1 MDTARTIADGTRPR
15 LELRNAAAPL
25 YRHGRVSDLDLE
37 RRRARRG
44 NADLAG
50 VPDTTIAALVA
61 TSLRGRVFELVGAF
75 FAHEGCQEDPR
86 PPTETGSL
94 AAHARGAFS
103 LRLISRTEL
112 EDLERIDHVA
122 GAFGSSDGPRT
133 FDDRRIA
140 TECARLETAP
150 GPRDATDVPAHD
162 TPRMRFLGAAQAIG
176 EELERRS
183 LRLANLGR
191 SALELQ

>member
-1 MDTARTIADGTRPR
+1 MDTARTTADGIRPW

-25 YRHGRVSDLDLE
+25 YQRDCVADLE
-37 RRRARRG
+37 RGRARG
-44 NADLAG
+44 GSGDLAG

-86 PPTETGSL
+86 PSTETGSL

-112 EDLERIDHVA
+112 EDLERIHRIA
-122 GAFGSSDGPRT
+122 GAFGSTDGPRT
-133 FDDRRIA
+133 FDDCR
-140 TECARLETAP
+140 TSTQCGRLETAP
-150 GPRDATDVPAHD
+150 VPRDGADIPVHD
-162 TPRMRFLGAAQAIG
+162 TPRMRFLGAAQVIG